1 MLSSLIVKP
10 KDFWSGLI
18 FIAFGLAAVIL
29 AREYPMGS
37 ATKMGPA
44 YFPTVLGG
52 LLTLIGLIAVIRS
65 LLHISSIPHDPI
77 GRFAIK
83 EGLLVLA
90 ATVLFGILVRGA
102 GMVVAI
108 ALLVGVSAYASNKFR
123 WGSAVAM
130 AVGLTLFCILVF
142 IKALGVPLPILG
154 SWFSG

>member
-1 MLSSLIVKP
+1 MLIVKP

-29 AREYPMGS
+29 ARDYPMGT
-37 ATKMGPA
+37 ALKMGPA

-52 LLTLIGLIAVIRS
+52 LLTLVGLIAVIRS
-65 LLHISSIPHDPI
+65 MLRISSIPHDPI

-83 EGLLVLA
+83 EGLLVLV
-90 ATVLFGILVRGA
+90 ATVLFGVLVRGA

-108 ALLVGVSAYASNKFR
+108 VLLVVVSSYASHKFR

-154 SWFSG
+154 SWFGG